1 MLDPFCKINYNN
13 NSYLFMNDDKSL
25 ALCDMSNVDISTN
38 SNKIKSFCYFF
49 DFDKYESL
57 INNNEY
63 KKLSD
68 KQKYKKLLKNEDYY
82 YRKTNIPCT
91 YIKKNNNLFVNTK
104 ISNNNNL
111 YNRYNIV
118 KIKDNVNLNDFT
130 TNYLKN
136 MNDINYKNNNN
147 NNINNYID
155 IIKSQKKNNNNINYY
170 YYFKKYFIIII
181 IFLLFVTIIII
192 KYFLKIIF

>member
-13 NSYLFMNDDKSL
+13 DSYLFMNDNKSL
-25 ALCDMSNVDISTN
+25 AICDMTNVDISSN

-49 DFDKYESL
+49 DFDRYESL

-82 YRKTNIPCT
+82 YKKTNIPCT
-91 YIKKNNNLFVNTK
+91 YIKNNNNLFVNTK
-104 ISNNNNL
+104 ISNDN
-111 YNRYNIV
+111 NRYNIV
-118 KIKDNVNLNDFT
+118 KIKDNVNLNDFIN
-130 TNYLKN
+130 NYLKN

-147 NNINNYID
+147 DINNYID
-155 IIKSQKKNNNNINYY
+155 IIKSQNNNKNNNINYY
-170 YYFKKYFIIII
+170 FYFKKYFII
-181 IFLLFVTIIII
+181 IFLLFVTIIIYLLY
-192 KYFLKIIF
+192 KNLKIIF